1 VARLPFRRR
10 ESGFLCVDGGKPN
23 GRPTAKIFFVFSR
36 RYELNMLAFN
46 YRQSDVAR
54 PLRRADDGIS
64 FVVRYAAPGRCPSV
78 HADECEKHCPT
89 KSAALNFCVI
99 LRNLGG
105 SPIEVLQLIHGKSD
119 AVLDGRDLEEAID
132 RQRIRLEAEA
142 VPPWR

>member
-1 VARLPFRRR
+1 
-10 ESGFLCVDGGKPN
+10 
-23 GRPTAKIFFVFSR
+23 
-36 RYELNMLAFN
+36 MLEFN
-46 YRQSDVAR
+46 YRQSDAAR
-54 PLRRADDGIS
+54 SLKPADNGIS
-64 FVVRYAAPGRCPSV
+64 FVVRYAAPGPSSSAQ
-78 HADECEKHCPT
+78 ADECEKHCPT

-119 AVLDGRDLEEAID
+119 AVLDGGDLEEAID